1 MDIENFVALVISI
14 AVGGYVLYA
23 LFRAEEM

>member
-1 MDIENFVALVISI
+1 MDTENLLALLVAIG
-14 AVGGYVLYA
+14 VGGYVLYA